1 MIRPSRRGTP
11 QVRLPG
17 IGAVAETAPTDLAPA
32 EHPTGVRWALV
43 NGRPAIEDGR
53 PTLALAGKGPRRP
66 VHPEWKCPA

>member
-17 IGAVAETAPTDLAPA
+17 IGAVVETAPVDRVLSV
-32 EHPTGVRWALV
+32 HPTDVRWALV

-53 PTLALAGKGPRRP
+53 PTLALAGTSLRRP